1 MKKKLIKKLFC
12 HWWIQVP
19 LYYVFRYQPLLKIP
33 KGLRK
38 KRAGKLCPF
47 YGSPRNF
54 RYISIIQVYVVGNQ
68 IYIYPRYICKK
79 FLHTSRPLTLQ
90 VREAAGLDLKH
101 IKNRQ
106 MSIGRFDII
115 EHAKKNYLTLILTN
129 SLTSR
134 GKY

>member
-1 MKKKLIKKLFC
+1 MKKKIDKKIILPLVGIGTSVLC
-12 HWWIQVP
+12 IQVLAP
-19 LYYVFRYQPLLKIP
+19 IENSQRTK
-33 KGLRK
+33 K

-54 RYISIIQVYVVGNQ
+54 RYISIIVGIQQVTRYIPQ
-68 IYIYPRYICKK
+68 IYVKK

>member
-12 HWWIQVP
+12 HWWVQVP

-54 RYISIIQVYVVGNQ
+54 RYISIIQVGIQQVTRYIPQ
-68 IYIYPRYICKK
+68 IYVKK
-79 FLHTSRPLTLQ
+79 ILHTSRPLTLQ